1 MQGLLKAA
9 SIALLLGL
17 TTSPALAAPAAA
29 QDEAE
34 GDPNKRI
41 CRTMP
46 STGWRTAATRVCRTR
61 AEWKEWARQN
71 NLDVRE
77 VLRRRSGAGSQ

>member
-1 MQGLLKAA
+1 MGRLCATGLAWLLVIA
-9 SIALLLGL
+9 SA
-17 TTSPALAAPAAA
+17 PALAAPAGTE
-29 QDEAE
+29 DGVD
-34 GDPNKRI
+34 GDPNKKI

-71 NLDVRE
+71 NIDVRDI
-77 VLRRRSGAGSQ
+77 LRRRSNTGS